1 MQADQQRAL
10 LKNHRHRI
18 LAMSEDQWLT
28 TPRELTDD
36 CVVVGHDQLKFMVF
50 IIPLT
55 AELAFILSLQGARPR
70 TDGDMLV

>member
-1 MQADQQRAL
+1 
-10 LKNHRHRI
+10 
-18 LAMSEDQWLT
+18 MSEDQWLT